1 MMIFG
6 FRPKNLKTKAVA
18 VALSIAWL
26 EDDVEPS
33 PADDRARERLVAFR
47 RELCR
52 CLTRRGDALS
62 ELADAVLCGAGR
74 CGPGGLSLV
83 PEHRRGHGALYDA
96 LNSGPVQIARL
107 RWSLATL
114 PLPAWPDGRIRL
126 AVDVSAGCGRMRHQ
140 PGAVVLPL

>member
-1 MMIFG
+1 MIFG

-47 RELCR
+47 RELYR
-52 CLTRRGDALS
+52 CFATYRDALL
-62 ELADAVLCGAGR
+62 ELADAVLCGG
-74 CGPGGLSLV
+74 GPVRVLAELSLV

-96 LNSGPVQIARL
+96 LNSGQVQIARL
-107 RWSLATL
+107 RWSLAGL
-114 PLPAWPDGRIRL
+114 FAHGGRSTYL
-126 AVDVSAGCGRMRHQ
+126 ANC
-140 PGAVVLPL
+140 